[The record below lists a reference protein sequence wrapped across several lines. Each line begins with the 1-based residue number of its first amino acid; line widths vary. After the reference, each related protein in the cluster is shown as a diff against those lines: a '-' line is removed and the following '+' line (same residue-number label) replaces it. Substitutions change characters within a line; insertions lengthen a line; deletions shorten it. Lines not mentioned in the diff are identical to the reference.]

1 MWEPSGIERKDSCFL
16 SPALESRRQR
26 SNVAFMRTRTI
37 VLVRPLRGQRPG
49 TCDGFLKNWPIQS
62 SLATITRGVRHD
74 FRVFEESPLWVSTA
88 HLTLGAR
95 ERTSLS

>member
-37 VLVRPLRGQRPG
+37 VPRSSASRQTSWYVRWLSEELADPIITRDDNARRPTRLPGLRGEP
-49 TCDGFLKNWPIQS
+49 P
-62 SLATITRGVRHD
+62 
-74 FRVFEESPLWVSTA
+74 WVSTA